1 MSETGSQG
9 RLHLVLGEE
18 ELLVERAVAQIIAH
32 TRAAAP
38 SAEDVSVNRLRAG
51 DVSVPEMSELLSP
64 SLFSEDRVVVFE
76 AAAEAGKEPADL
88 VLSTAGDL
96 PDGIVLVVLHTGG
109 GRTKAMVGALQ
120 KLGAQTHECA
130 KVKAA
135 GLGTFVRAEFKAAGV
150 RVSPEV
156 VQAVLDSVGS
166 DLRELAAASSQ
177 LVADTGGKLDEAAV
191 RRYYAGKAEV
201 TGFEVADKAVAG
213 DRAGA
218 LESLRWAML
227 SGTAHV
233 LLADALA
240 DAVHTIA
247 RVGSAGRGDPFKLA
261 STLGMPP
268 WKVKKAQAELRG
280 WAPESIGAALQVVAQ
295 LNGEVKGLAAN
306 PEYALE
312 RAVSAVADLQGQR

>member
-1 MSETGSQG
+1 MNDTGSQD

-18 ELLVERAVAQIIAH
+18 ELLIERAVAQIIAH
-32 TRAAAP
+32 TRAGAP
-38 SAEDVSVNRLRAG
+38 SAEDVSVNRMRAG
-51 DVSVPEMSELLSP
+51 DIAVPEMAELLSP

-76 AAAEAGKEPADL
+76 AAAEAGKDPAAL

-109 GRTKAMVGALQ
+109 GRTKAMVSALE
-120 KLGAQTHECA
+120 KLGARVHPCA
-130 KVKAA
+130 KIKSNA
-135 GLGTFVRAEFKAAGV
+135 LGTFVRAEFKAAGV

-177 LVADTGGKLDEAAV
+177 LVADTDGRLDEAAV

-261 STLGMPP
+261 GPLGLPP
-268 WKVKKAQAELRG
+268 WKIKKAQNELRG
-280 WAPESIGAALQVVAQ
+280 WAPESIGAALQVVAR
-295 LNGEVKGLAAN
+295 LNGEVKGMAAD

-312 RAVSAVADLQGQR
+312 RAVGAVANLQGRR